1 MLIFKK
7 ASETASVLSPQKGG
21 WDFSFS
27 YFAFQTWKHI
37 NTSFFF
43 FFQQKNLSLVPGYGN
58 ETEKNSVCRG
68 EGGEVTDGT

>member
-7 ASETASVLSPQKGG
+7 ASETASVLSPRNGG

-37 NTSFFF
+37 NIF
-43 FFQQKNLSLVPGYGN
+43 FFQQKNVSLVPGYGN
-58 ETEKNSVCRG
+58 EAEKKPVFRG
-68 EGGEVTDGT
+68 EGGKVTDGT

>member
-1 MLIFKK
+1 M
-7 ASETASVLSPQKGG
+7 LSPKKGG

-43 FFQQKNLSLVPGYGN
+43 FFQQKNVSLVPGYGN
-58 ETEKNSVCRG
+58 ETEKKSVCRG